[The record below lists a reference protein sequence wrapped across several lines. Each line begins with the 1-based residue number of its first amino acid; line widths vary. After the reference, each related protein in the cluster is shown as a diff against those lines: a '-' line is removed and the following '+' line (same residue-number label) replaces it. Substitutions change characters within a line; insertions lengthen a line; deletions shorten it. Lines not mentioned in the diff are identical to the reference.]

1 MRLMQVKD
9 GGACRVDIGMALQRV
24 VESTPQKDENR
35 S

>member
-9 GGACRVDIGMALQRV
+9 DGAFRVDMQTAFQRA